1 MWIENDDEDQNQS
14 KQSNTDTSNT
24 SVGSG
29 AGMASATPS
38 ATSGSN
44 TSQGNPSTVNPTSST
59 QPAQQFATIN
69 DYLGANKQQGEDLGQ
84 KVTSSLNN
92 SQTQD
97 TGAIDTAA
105 NNTTNEINAGT
116 VNYDSGLVNTAKS
129 DPTAVT
135 NNSTDLNSFLNQWNA
150 FYGGP
155 QSFETSDQYAPATAA
170 ATDATTKSQEVADTG
185 GREQLIG
192 DQFGVQGQGNQGLDQ
207 AVLQNS
213 SYFPQVQ
220 QQGQSLGSLQDYLN
234 NTATGLDAAATT
246 GQAVTDAT
254 KTATQDAFAN
264 EPTTFQNQINTE
276 TQNAQAA
283 VQANIAPLQADLKA
297 GDASKL
303 ADDLTKLNVPAAQQS
318 SIIDYLKSL
327 NTNYGDNP
335 DLSSAYSFN
344 PATSVTTANAATAQ
358 DYANAAALQ
367 KLTGVDYSGIL
378 NQNNAAQAGTYD
390 TSANAL
396 DASGLTGALK
406 QQLIQQEEQKLEPQ
420 NATTTPG
427 STQPSQGNSVGDY
440 LKAHA
445 GTIGGSL
452 TALNPI
458 VTGTAGAIGG
468 AVSGIANT
476 INKAFGGGHKDATV
490 NLPGIQM
497 PPITAPTQAD
507 AASTKQLVDVL
518 NTPIQTSG
526 SYHEGAVYDVV
537 NRLSQLKSLYTN
549 GQLTKDEYNSYATP
563 LAQWA
568 NQASQTISSAS
579 SQAANSVK
587 GAYQQLQAG
596 GYLTPAQ

>member
-1 MWIENDDEDQNQS
+1 MWIEPDDEQQNQG
-14 KQSNTDTSNT
+14 KQSGTTDTSNT

-29 AGMASATPS
+29 GGSASS
-38 ATSGSN
+38 APTGSN
-44 TSQGNPSTVNPTSST
+44 TPQGNPSTVNPTNNS

-84 KVTSSLNN
+84 KVTSSLDTAG
-92 SQTQD
+92 TQD
-97 TGAIDTAA
+97 KSAIDTAA

-129 DPTAVT
+129 DPNSVA
-135 NNSTDLNSFLNQWNA
+135 NNSTNLNSFLNQWNA
-150 FYGGP
+150 SYGGP
-155 QSFETSDQYAPATAA
+155 QSFETSDQYAPATTA
-170 ATDATTKSQEVADTG
+170 ATDATTKSQELADTG

-213 SYFPQVQ
+213 SYFPKVQ
-220 QQGQSLGSLQDYLN
+220 QQGQNLGSLQDYLT
-234 NTATGLDAAATT
+234 NTASNVDAAATT

-254 KTATQDAFAN
+254 KTATQNAFAN

-276 TQNAQAA
+276 TQNAQQA
-283 VQANIAPLQADLKA
+283 VQANIAPLQADLKS
-297 GDASKL
+297 GDANKL
-303 ADDLTKLNVPAAQQS
+303 AGDLTKLNVPAAQQS

-327 NTNYGDNP
+327 NTDYGVNP

-344 PATSVTTANAATAQ
+344 PATNVTTANAATAN
-358 DYANAAALQ
+358 DYAKAAALQ
-367 KLTGVDYSGIL
+367 KLTGVDYSGVL
-378 NQNNAAQAGTYD
+378 NQANAGQAGTYD

-406 QQLIQQEEQKLEPQ
+406 QQVIQQEMQKLEPQ
-420 NATTTPG
+420 NAATTPG
-427 STQPSQGNSVGDY
+427 GNQPSQGNSVGDY
-440 LKAHA
+440 LKAHE

-458 VTGTAGAIGG
+458 VTGTAAAIGG

-507 AASTKQLVDVL
+507 AASTKQLVDIL
-518 NTPIQTSG
+518 NMPIQTQG
-526 SYHEGAVYDVV
+526 SYHESAVYDVV

-568 NQASQTISSAS
+568 NQAVQTISGAS

-596 GYLTPAQ
+596 GYLTPAK